1 MLIISGPVCSSSSQN
16 IPSGRFLLCAV
27 MRIWTTSVGLI
38 YLSISTSI
46 SKPAPALK
54 KQKENVIFSL
64 KQVCAKTK
72 QINFGIIKRYLLPSQ
87 ECWQLE
93 AAFHSHHT
101 DIFQRSNRTNGIGNS
116 DMLLD
121 LFSKKRLQRRST
133 WLNWICKMEYMTLVK
148 SKRLKMLT
156 KVRSGE
162 ILKIMWWR

>member
-27 MRIWTTSVGLI
+27 MRIWTTSVVLI

-101 DIFQRSNRTNGIGNS
+101 DIFQQSSHTNGIGNL

-121 LFSKKRLQRRST
+121 LFLKKCHQRSST
-133 WLNWICKMEYMTLVK
+133 WLNWICKKEYTALVK
-148 SKRLKMLT
+148 PKQ
-156 KVRSGE
+156 G
-162 ILKIMWWR
+162 

>member
-27 MRIWTTSVGLI
+27 MRIWTTIVGQI
-38 YLSISTSI
+38 YLSISMSI
-46 SKPAPALK
+46 SKPAPELT
-54 KQKENVIFSL
+54 KQKYKKKNIILSL

-87 ECWQLE
+87 ECWQVE

-101 DIFQRSNRTNGIGNS
+101 DIFQQSSHTNGIGNL

-121 LFSKKRLQRRST
+121 LFLKKCHQRSST
-133 WLNWICKMEYMTLVK
+133 WLNWICKKEYMALVK
-148 SKRLKMLT
+148 PKQ
-156 KVRSGE
+156 G
-162 ILKIMWWR
+162 